1 MGMLWKKAELQWRI
15 DSHCQATLCVRN
27 MLSCQVVP
35 GFYMDVLQRVSKMSM
50 EIKIILLYFMLVALT
65 MLTFIAT
72 FYF

>member
-15 DSHCQATLCVRN
+15 DSHCQATLCVRI

-50 EIKIILLYFMLVALT
+50 EHIESLYIYIDMSKVLAYN
-65 MLTFIAT
+65 MKK
-72 FYF
+72 

>member
-35 GFYMDVLQRVSKMSM
+35 GFYMDVLQRVSNMSM
-50 EIKIILLYFMLVALT
+50 EHIVYVFHIYIYMSKVLAYNMKK
-65 MLTFIAT
+65 
-72 FYF
+72 